1 VADSV
6 RFAELVAAT
15 NFSFL
20 RGASHPGDM
29 VGEAIALGMRAI
41 GIADRNTVAG
51 VVRAHVALREARE
64 QWHPAWAKAKAR
76 HEADRPWEDFPAPP
90 DLPSPAP
97 DFRLIVGARLVF
109 ADGTPD
115 IVAYPATRYGWGRLT
130 RLLSLGNRRATKGG
144 CLIGI
149 GDLIAHHQDLML
161 IVLPESSFDE
171 EENEALPEKR
181 RIDQDQ
187 DRGFLRLGEDEV
199 ETTNVVPFPPRHAGL
214 VPCSSF
220 DLPPASQDCVR
231 GTQSRSNTTEPHDPG
246 FAALWTPAQGRGDE
260 RLVCGGPLEGLS
272 RRIETWL
279 KRRALAVLTEETA
292 EFAARAGVSV
302 SRVAVADPKGRWGS
316 CASTGAIRYSWR
328 LICAPPF
335 VRRSTVAHE
344 VAHRLHMDHSPAFHA
359 AYRHL
364 LGDDP
369 APARAWLRR
378 HGATLHWVG
387 RGG

>member
-1 VADSV
+1 MAEPVH
-6 RFAELVAAT
+6 FAELVAAT

-20 RGASHPGDM
+20 RGASHPSDM
-29 VGEAIALGMRAI
+29 VAEAIALGMRAI

-51 VVRAHVALREARE
+51 VVRAHVALRQARE
-64 QWHPAWAKAKAR
+64 QWNPAWAKAKAR
-76 HEADRPWEDFPAPP
+76 HEADRPWEDFPDLP

-199 ETTNVVPFPPRHAGL
+199 ETTNVVPFLPRHAGL
-214 VPCSSF
+214 VP
-220 DLPPASQDCVR
+220 AS
-231 GTQSRSNTTEPHDPG
+231 TEPQTPG
-246 FAALWTPAQGRGDE
+246 QVVEWTPAQGRGD
-260 RLVCGGPLEGLS
+260 GS
-272 RRIETWL
+272 R
-279 KRRALAVLTEETA
+279 
-292 EFAARAGVSV
+292 
-302 SRVAVADPKGRWGS
+302 
-316 CASTGAIRYSWR
+316 
-328 LICAPPF
+328 
-335 VRRSTVAHE
+335 
-344 VAHRLHMDHSPAFHA
+344 
-359 AYRHL
+359 
-364 LGDDP
+364 
-369 APARAWLRR
+369 
-378 HGATLHWVG
+378 
-387 RGG
+387 